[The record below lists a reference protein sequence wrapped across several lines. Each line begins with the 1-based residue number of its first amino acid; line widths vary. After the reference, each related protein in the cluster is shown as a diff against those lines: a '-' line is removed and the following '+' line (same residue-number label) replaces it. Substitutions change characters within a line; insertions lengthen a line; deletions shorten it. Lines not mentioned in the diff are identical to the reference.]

1 MEENENLS
9 EDELKMILKN
19 HLEQEGWKVEV
30 AWGKKTGVDIDAYRN
45 NKRWIIEAKGCGSR
59 SAMRVNY
66 FISALGELLQR
77 MNDDNAIYSIALPNM
92 KQYKKLWDKLPDLA
106 KQKNKISC
114 LFVNKNGQ
122 IQEYDYK

>member
-1 MEENENLS
+1 MDENENLS
-9 EDELKMILKN
+9 EDELKKILKN

-30 AWGKKTGVDIDAYRN
+30 AWGNKKGVDINAYRN

-66 FISALGELLQR
+66 FISVLGELLQR

-92 KQYKKLWDKLPDLA
+92 NQYKKLWEKLPNLA
-106 KQKNKISC
+106 KQKIRF
-114 LFVNKNGQ
+114 LV
-122 IQEYDYK
+122 YL